1 MDDLS
6 FNLKLHV
13 MKNCRLSKAIN
24 KGAFAAWLWVLV
36 AAYPHYDVPNL
47 SSGGLQHPQSQE
59 QHSFFRTQALQFY
72 IIFSCNTSLHVY
84 TMLSTSSPN
93 QEQHFLTVCSRDVG
107 INAT

>member
-36 AAYPHYDVPNL
+36 AAYPHYDAPNPPTG
-47 SSGGLQHPQSQE
+47 SLQHPQSQE
-59 QHSFFRTQALQFY
+59 QHSFFQSAGPAVLYYLFLQY
-72 IIFSCNTSLHVY
+72 
-84 TMLSTSSPN
+84 
-93 QEQHFLTVCSRDVG
+93 
-107 INAT
+107 

>member
-1 MDDLS
+1 MGDLC

-13 MKNCRLSKAIN
+13 MKNHRLIKAIN
-24 KGAFAAWLWVLV
+24 KGAFAAWLWVPV
-36 AAYPHYDVPNL
+36 AAYPHYHAPNL
-47 SSGGLQHPQSQE
+47 SSGGLQHPLSQE
-59 QHSFFRTQALQFY
+59 QLSFSRAQALQFY

-93 QEQHFLTVCSRDVG
+93 QEQHFLTVYSRDVG